1 MVNAGHNPDFL
12 VTASGPPSACSP
24 AELTK
29 SRRSPSTKAA
39 KCSSTPTASPKSSRA
54 KKSSAKTVSSTYS
67 VRPPPTVFLDHVWQT
82 LTHFAG
88 NAKQT
93 DDMTALYLHRAAKE
107 VLS

>member
-1 MVNAGHNPDFL
+1 MVNAGHNPGFL
-12 VTASGPPSACSP
+12 VTASGPPLGLLP
-24 AELTK
+24 GRTYEIETFTLDEGGQVLLYTDGLTEVFQGEEEFGED
-29 SRRSPSTKAA
+29 RLLDLLGQA
-39 KCSSTPTASPKSSRA
+39 
-54 KKSSAKTVSSTYS
+54 
-67 VRPPPTVFLDHVWQT
+67 PPTVFLDHVWQT